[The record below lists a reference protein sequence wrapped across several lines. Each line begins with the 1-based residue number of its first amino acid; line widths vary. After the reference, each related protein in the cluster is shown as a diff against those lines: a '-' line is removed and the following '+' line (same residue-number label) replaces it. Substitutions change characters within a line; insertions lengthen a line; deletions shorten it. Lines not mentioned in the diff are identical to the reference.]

1 MCNIDASS
9 SPPKS
14 QRVEF
19 EKVDTPSTIDT
30 PYLERDPGLR
40 FSISTF
46 PIDKREDVRMAYINM
61 GPFQPKLQ
69 KYPLTK
75 YGMQNRR
82 FQFSW
87 FSKFPWLEY
96 SISKDKAF
104 CFPWYIFHDKPSK
117 NEAFVVDG
125 VHNWKYVGC
134 EKTCPFAQHE
144 GGHGSSHNDA
154 MLKWSNLKDPS
165 KHIDKRLNAQ
175 SSQQI
180 LENRLRLKTSIVAT
194 KWSVKQA
201 CAFRGHDESV
211 NSLNRGNFI
220 ELIKLLATMNEE
232 INKVVLAN
240 APKNAQYIAPK
251 IQKELLNIISNK
263 VRHKIREEVGDAKFC
278 IIVDEA
284 LDESHKE
291 QMAIFF
297 RYVDCD
303 GFIRERFFE
312 IVNVD
317 ETKALTLKNEKCNVL
332 AQYNL
337 LVKNLRGQGYDG
349 ASNMAGEWNGLQSLF
364 LNDCLASFKRY
375 SELKS
380 AREKEIIDL
389 IALEELETGTG
400 ANQVRTLQRAGDTR
414 WSSHFTSVSRFIEM
428 FGATLEVLG
437 KMINDGSSRDMCGE
451 AKGANKEM
459 KSFEFVFIL
468 FLLNKVLRISDIL
481 CRALQTK
488 SLDILNTLNY
498 VSSTKRLLQ
507 EFRDNG
513 WDDFIRSVV
522 SFCEKYDITML
533 DMSDCY
539 IEGTW
544 RSCQQ
549 KDYITVE
556 HHYHFDV
563 FNAVID
569 FQLMELN
576 SRFSEQTVELLTLS
590 SALDPVDGFK
600 SFDIDNICSLAKKFY
615 PHDFTPNEV
624 LALRREL
631 EHYQIDVLSH
641 PQFQNMASLSELCR
655 RFVETMK
662 SQHYLLIDRLI
673 RLVLTLLVSTATTE
687 RAFSTI
693 KLIKTSLH
701 SKMENEFFFFSDSM
715 VIYVEREIIDTVDSN
730 SVIDDFYNLKPRK
743 VQLR

>member
-30 PYLERDPGLR
+30 PYLERDPRLR
-40 FSISTF
+40 FSISAF

-69 KYPLTK
+69 KYPSTK
-75 YGMQNRR
+75 YGTQNRR

-87 FSKFPWLEY
+87 FLKFPWLEY
-96 SISKDKAF
+96 PISKDKAF
-104 CFPWYIFHDKPSK
+104 CFPCYIFHDKPSK
-117 NEAFVVDG
+117 NEAFIVDG
-125 VHNWKYVGC
+125 VQNWKYVGC

-144 GGHGSSHNDA
+144 GGHGSSYNDA
-154 MLKWSNLKDPS
+154 ILKWINLKDPS
-165 KHIDKRLNAQ
+165 KHVDKRMNAQ

-180 LENRLRLKTSIVAT
+180 LENILQLKTSIVAT
-194 KWSVKQA
+194 KWLAKQA
-201 CAFRGHDESV
+201 CAFRGHDESI
-211 NSLNRGNFI
+211 NSLNHENFI
-220 ELIKLLATMNEE
+220 KLIKLLATMNEE
-232 INKVVLAN
+232 NNKVVLEN
-240 APKNAQYIAPK
+240 TPKNAQYIAPK
-251 IQKELLNIISNK
+251 IQKELLNIIANK
-263 VRHKIREEVGDAKFC
+263 VRHKIQEEVGDAKFC

-291 QMAIFF
+291 QMAIIL

-303 GFIRERFFE
+303 GYSR
-312 IVNVD
+312 
-317 ETKALTLKNEKCNVL
+317 T
-332 AQYNL
+332 
-337 LVKNLRGQGYDG
+337 
-349 ASNMAGEWNGLQSLF
+349 
-364 LNDCLASFKRY
+364 ASFKCY

-389 IALEELETGTG
+389 IAFEELETGIG

-414 WSSHFTSVSRFIEM
+414 WSSHFTSVNRFIEM
-428 FGATLEVLG
+428 LGTTLEVLG
-437 KMINDGSSRDMCGE
+437 KMINDGSSRDMRGE
-451 AKGANKEM
+451 AKGAYREM

-468 FLLNKVLRISDIL
+468 LLLNKVLRISDIL

-488 SLDILNTLNY
+488 SLDILNALNY

-507 EFRDNG
+507 EFRDSG

-522 SFCEKYDITML
+522 SFCEKYDITIL

-539 IEGTW
+539 MEGTW

-576 SRFSEQTVELLTLS
+576 SRFSEQTMELLTLS

-600 SFDIDNICSLAKKFY
+600 
-615 PHDFTPNEV
+615 
-624 LALRREL
+624 
-631 EHYQIDVLSH
+631 
-641 PQFQNMASLSELCR
+641 
-655 RFVETMK
+655 
-662 SQHYLLIDRLI
+662 
-673 RLVLTLLVSTATTE
+673 
-687 RAFSTI
+687 
-693 KLIKTSLH
+693 
-701 SKMENEFFFFSDSM
+701 
-715 VIYVEREIIDTVDSN
+715 
-730 SVIDDFYNLKPRK
+730 
-743 VQLR
+743 

>member
-1 MCNIDASS
+1 MSNNKSKPRKTLLSFFTKVNDGQSSNGTSSMCNIDAS
-9 SPPKS
+9 K
-14 QRVEF
+14 
-19 EKVDTPSTIDT
+19 
-30 PYLERDPGLR
+30 RDPGLR

-125 VHNWKYVGC
+125 VHNW
-134 EKTCPFAQHE
+134 
-144 GGHGSSHNDA
+144 N
-154 MLKWSNLKDPS
+154 NLKDPS

-180 LENRLRLKTSIVAT
+180 LENRLRLKTSI
-194 KWSVKQA
+194 
-201 CAFRGHDESV
+201 SV

-284 LDESHKE
+284 L
-291 QMAIFF
+291 
-297 RYVDCD
+297 
-303 GFIRERFFE
+303 
-312 IVNVD
+312 
-317 ETKALTLKNEKCNVL
+317 TLKNEKCNVL

-364 LNDCLASFKRY
+364 LNDCLYAYYVHCFAHRLQLVLVVVSKEVHEVWLFFFERY

-428 FGATLEVLG
+428 F
-437 KMINDGSSRDMCGE
+437 

>member
-1 MCNIDASS
+1 
-9 SPPKS
+9 
-14 QRVEF
+14 VEF

-30 PYLERDPGLR
+30 PYLEHDPGLR

-46 PIDKREDVRMAYINM
+46 PIDKREDVRMTYINM

-75 YGMQNRR
+75 YGTQNHR

-125 VHNWKYVGC
+125 VQNWKYVGC

-180 LENRLRLKTSIVAT
+180 LENRLQLKTSIVAT
-194 KWSVKQA
+194 KWLAKQA

-240 APKNAQYIAPK
+240 APKNVQYIEPK

-291 QMAIFF
+291 QMAIIL

-317 ETKALTLKNEKCNVL
+317 ETKALTLKNEICNVL
-332 AQYNL
+332 AQYIL

-349 ASNMAGEWNGLQSLF
+349 ASNMVGEWNGLQSLF
-364 LNDCLASFKRY
+364 LNDCLYAYYVHCFAYRLQLVLVVVSKEVHEVWLFFSKLSSILNFASASFKRY

-389 IALEELETGTG
+389 IALEELETGTR

-437 KMINDGSSRDMCGE
+437 KMINDGSSRDMRRE
-451 AKGANKEM
+451 AKGAYKEM

-468 FLLNKVLRISDIL
+468 FLLNKVLKISNIL
-481 CRALQTK
+481 CRALQAK

-507 EFRDNG
+507 EFRGNG

-539 IEGTW
+539 MEGTG

-549 KDYITVE
+549 KDYVTVE

-600 SFDIDNICSLAKKFY
+600 SFDIDNICSLAEKFY

-673 RLVLTLLVSTATTE
+673 RLVLTLLVSTAITE
-687 RAFSTI
+687 RAFSAI

-701 SKMENEFFFFSDSM
+701 
-715 VIYVEREIIDTVDSN
+715 
-730 SVIDDFYNLKPRK
+730 
-743 VQLR
+743 

>member
-1 MCNIDASS
+1 
-9 SPPKS
+9 
-14 QRVEF
+14 
-19 EKVDTPSTIDT
+19 
-30 PYLERDPGLR
+30 RDPGLR

-46 PIDKREDVRMAYINM
+46 PIDKREDVRMAYMNM

-69 KYPLTK
+69 KYPSTK
-75 YGMQNRR
+75 YGTQNRR

-87 FSKFPWLEY
+87 ISKFPWLEY

-104 CFPWYIFHDKPSK
+104 CFPCYIFHDKPSK

-125 VHNWKYVGC
+125 
-134 EKTCPFAQHE
+134 
-144 GGHGSSHNDA
+144 
-154 MLKWSNLKDPS
+154 
-165 KHIDKRLNAQ
+165 RLNAQ
-175 SSQQI
+175 SSQPI

-194 KWSVKQA
+194 KWLAKQA
-201 CAFRGHDESV
+201 YAFRGHDESV

-220 ELIKLLATMNEE
+220 ESIKLLATMNEE
-232 INKVVLAN
+232 INKVVLEN

-251 IQKELLNIISNK
+251 IQKELLNIIANK
-263 VRHKIREEVGDAKFC
+263 VRHKIREEVCDAKFC

-284 LDESHKE
+284 VDESHKE
-291 QMAIFF
+291 QMAIIL

-303 GFIRERFFE
+303 GFIQERFFE

-317 ETKALTLKNEKCNVL
+317 ETKALTLKNEICNVL

-337 LVKNLRGQGYDG
+337 LVENLRGQGYDG

-364 LNDCLASFKRY
+364 LNDCSYAYYVHYFAHRLQLVLVAVSKEVHEVWLFFSKLSSIINFASASFKRY

-380 AREKEIIDL
+380 TREKEIIDL

-400 ANQVRTLQRAGDTR
+400 ANQVRTLQKAGDTR

-437 KMINDGSSRDMCGE
+437 KMINDGSSRDMRGE
-451 AKGANKEM
+451 AKSAYREM

-468 FLLNKVLRISDIL
+468 FLLNK
-481 CRALQTK
+481 TK
-488 SLDILNTLNY
+488 SLDILNALNY

-507 EFRDNG
+507 EFQDSG
-513 WDDFIRSVV
+513 WDDFITSVV

-539 IEGTW
+539 ME
-544 RSCQQ
+544 
-549 KDYITVE
+549 VE
-556 HHYHFDV
+556 HHYHFNV
-563 FNAVID
+563 INVVID

-600 SFDIDNICSLAKKFY
+600 SFDIDNIFSLAEKFY
-615 PHDFTPNEV
+615 PHDFTPNE
-624 LALRREL
+624 
-631 EHYQIDVLSH
+631 D
-641 PQFQNMASLSELCR
+641 
-655 RFVETMK
+655 
-662 SQHYLLIDRLI
+662 YLLINRLI
-673 RLVLTLLVSTATTE
+673 CLVLTLSVYTATTE
-687 RAFSTI
+687 RAFSAI
-693 KLIKTSLH
+693 KLIKTSLR
-701 SKMENEFFFFSDSM
+701 SKMENEFFFSDCM
-715 VIYVEREIIDTVDSN
+715 VIYVEREITDTVDSD

>member
-1 MCNIDASS
+1 
-9 SPPKS
+9 
-14 QRVEF
+14 
-19 EKVDTPSTIDT
+19 
-30 PYLERDPGLR
+30 YL
-40 FSISTF
+40 S
-46 PIDKREDVRMAYINM
+46 
-61 GPFQPKLQ
+61 
-69 KYPLTK
+69 TK
-75 YGMQNRR
+75 YGTQNPR

-104 CFPWYIFHDKPSK
+104 CFPCYIFHDKSSK

-125 VHNWKYVGC
+125 VQNW
-134 EKTCPFAQHE
+134 
-144 GGHGSSHNDA
+144 N
-154 MLKWSNLKDPS
+154 NLKDPS

-180 LENRLRLKTSIVAT
+180 LKNRLRLKTSIVAT
-194 KWSVKQA
+194 KWLAKQA

-211 NSLNRGNFI
+211 NSLNHGNFI
-220 ELIKLLATMNEE
+220 KLIKLLATMNEN
-232 INKVVLAN
+232 INKVVLEN
-240 APKNAQYIAPK
+240 APKNAQYITPK
-251 IQKELLNIISNK
+251 IQKELLNIIANK

-278 IIVDEA
+278 IIIDEA

-291 QMAIFF
+291 QMAIIL
-297 RYVDCD
+297 RY
-303 GFIRERFFE
+303 
-312 IVNVD
+312 
-317 ETKALTLKNEKCNVL
+317 ALTLKSEICNVL

-337 LVKNLRGQGYDG
+337 LVENLRGQGYDG

-364 LNDCLASFKRY
+364 LNGCLYAYYVHCFAHRLQLILATVSKEVHEVWLFFSKLSSIINFASASFKRY

-389 IALEELETGTG
+389 IALEELETGTRV
-400 ANQVRTLQRAGDTR
+400 NQVRTLQRAGDTR
-414 WSSHFTSVSRFIEM
+414 WSSNFTSVSRFIEM
-428 FGATLEVLG
+428 FGATLEVLR
-437 KMINDGSSRDMCGE
+437 KMINDGSSRDMRGE
-451 AKGANKEM
+451 AKGAYREM

-481 CRALQTK
+481 L
-488 SLDILNTLNY
+488 
-498 VSSTKRLLQ
+498 
-507 EFRDNG
+507 
-513 WDDFIRSVV
+513 

-539 IEGTW
+539 MEGIG

-549 KDYITVE
+549 KDYVTVE
-556 HHYHFDV
+556 HYYHFDV

-576 SRFSEQTVELLTLS
+576 NRFSEQTVELLTLS
-590 SALDPVDGFK
+590 SVLDPVDGFK
-600 SFDIDNICSLAKKFY
+600 SFDINNICSLVEKFY

-641 PQFQNMASLSELCR
+641 PRFQNLASLSELCR

-662 SQHYLLIDRLI
+662 SQHY
-673 RLVLTLLVSTATTE
+673 
-687 RAFSTI
+687 
-693 KLIKTSLH
+693 
-701 SKMENEFFFFSDSM
+701 
-715 VIYVEREIIDTVDSN
+715 VD
-730 SVIDDFYNLKPRK
+730 
-743 VQLR
+743 